1 MSAAKDRP
9 VSRPPTRSYRDNF
22 DRIFRRQENA
32 PPPEDILDQ
41 EDFYNLM
48 QTYRHAKV
56 EDQRGVVDAFEA
68 VKTYI
73 RGLTV

>member
-9 VSRPPTRSYRDNF
+9 VSRPPTPSYRDNF

-32 PPPEDILDQ
+32 PPPEDVLDQ

-48 QTYRHAKV
+48 QAYRHAG
-56 EDQRGVVDAFEA
+56 DQGVVKAFEA
-68 VKTYI
+68 VKTFI
-73 RGLTV
+73 RNIAI